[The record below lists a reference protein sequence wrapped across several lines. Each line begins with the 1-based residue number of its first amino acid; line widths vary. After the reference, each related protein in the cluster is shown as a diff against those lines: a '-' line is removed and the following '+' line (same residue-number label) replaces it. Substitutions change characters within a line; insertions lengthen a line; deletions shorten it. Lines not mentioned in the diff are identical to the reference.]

1 MEVQTFFDFN
11 TSTCFMDKELVGQ
24 YKLAPMEKSTPVPI
38 KVIDGQNL
46 S

>member
-1 MEVQTFFDFN
+1 MEVQAFFDFN
-11 TSTCFMDKELVGQ
+11 ASTCFMDKELMQQ
-24 YKLAPMEKSTPVPI
+24 YKLVLVEKSTLVPI